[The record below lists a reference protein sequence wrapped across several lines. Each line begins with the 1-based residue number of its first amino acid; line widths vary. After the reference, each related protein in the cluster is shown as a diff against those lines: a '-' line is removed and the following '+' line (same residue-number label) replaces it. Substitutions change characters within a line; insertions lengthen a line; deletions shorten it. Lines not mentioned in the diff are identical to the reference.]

1 MIVDGI
7 LNRELV
13 ITGEALHCTDFFFR
27 RSFQEATQV
36 ENVDVR
42 WQMIP

>member
-1 MIVDGI
+1 VIEDGI

-13 ITGEALHCTDFFFR
+13 ITGEALQPSDLIQTFLVRGNSSKIC
-27 RSFQEATQV
+27 
-36 ENVDVR
+36 DVR